1 MAKSWRNHH
10 HMQSWRD
17 WPTLSFN
24 HHLMVALYFIH
35 DVSSCVQMATPF
47 LGVDKRMEIC
57 LPFGGGYFLHF
68 AKVLQ
73 IHRGFTESR
82 CTEACDMRNGHGIWV
97 RSRYRSTVLCMLQSV
112 FLCWHFTAETGMNG
126 ISSDDVYLPPSS
138 SLFLRLTVGISE
150 SSWRSLVASCKG
162 SEGFLA
168 WIEGINIIYCKSI
181 GGSGWNLAKPQ
192 SRQSQ

>member
-1 MAKSWRNHH
+1 MAEPSSHAILERLANPIFQPPFDGGTILHSWCFQLCSDGN
-10 HMQSWRD
+10 
-17 WPTLSFN
+17 
-24 HHLMVALYFIH
+24 
-35 DVSSCVQMATPF
+35 PF
-47 LGVDKRMEIC
+47 FGVDKRMEIC

-162 SEGFLA
+162 SEGFLH
-168 WIEGINIIYCKSI
+168 E
-181 GGSGWNLAKPQ
+181 
-192 SRQSQ
+192 

>member
-1 MAKSWRNHH
+1 MFRISASISSIVSIMSLDRKLRGQPQRLKSDAIEMAKSWRNHH

-47 LGVDKRMEIC
+47 FGVDKRMEIC
-57 LPFGGGYFLHF
+57 LPFGGGYFPHF

-82 CTEACDMRNGHGIWV
+82 CTEACDMRNGHGI
-97 RSRYRSTVLCMLQSV
+97 
-112 FLCWHFTAETGMNG
+112 
-126 ISSDDVYLPPSS
+126 
-138 SLFLRLTVGISE
+138 
-150 SSWRSLVASCKG
+150 
-162 SEGFLA
+162 
-168 WIEGINIIYCKSI
+168 
-181 GGSGWNLAKPQ
+181 
-192 SRQSQ
+192 